1 MIWWYSHLYEK
12 TFDDYTSKNKSQG
25 ISCKNLSSLYEGRG
39 WNSSIVESIFLFR
52 KTFYSLNQRRLS
64 TNLQIKVNILK
75 LKIDLNIPLFDDNIV
90 GDDGK
95 PLVDEGIQD
104 VEE

>member
-1 MIWWYSHLYEK
+1 MYEK

-39 WNSSIVESIFLFR
+39 WNSSIVEQVYFLIPKSFLFL
-52 KTFYSLNQRRLS
+52 KPEETVDEPSN
-64 TNLQIKVNILK
+64 KVNILK
-75 LKIDLNIPLFDDNIV
+75 MKIDLNIPLFDDNIV
-90 GDDGK
+90 GDDGE
-95 PLVDEGIQD
+95 PLVDVGIQG